1 MQVWHLRLIP
11 ETHPG
16 PPCREGGKDKET
28 LSNLPIE
35 RVEVGLLA
43 FLFRLPQAAFVLSS
57 LPTGR
62 VGVGLW
68 GPGWVSC
75 GSPGWVRNA
84 CQIIYWFSP
93 SVLAIF
99 ATVCPLGCK
108 YAILGDVSNTLTINR
123 LNFTDTMMGPKT
135 GLKRPKRACETA
147 TVARRLWPFRRLR
160 AALLQVRCAFPQVRC
175 GSFTNSKRRNGKT
188 DGLLRWFKTGFPL
201 RLEDFGGCVFVHII
215 RHHPM
220 ACRDSLRRAYGCVGH
235 ARTRFPPAVNCP
247 HSPILRVA
255 ASRLSPHIRCG
266 LEGGEPSHL
275 LFMNILQSRLKDR
288 TRQDSDLFPTP

>member
-1 MQVWHLRLIP
+1 M
-11 ETHPG
+11 
-16 PPCREGGKDKET
+16 
-28 LSNLPIE
+28 
-35 RVEVGLLA
+35 
-43 FLFRLPQAAFVLSS
+43 
-57 LPTGR
+57 
-62 VGVGLW
+62 
-68 GPGWVSC
+68 
-75 GSPGWVRNA
+75 
-84 CQIIYWFSP
+84 
-93 SVLAIF
+93 LAIF

-108 YAILGDVSNTLTINR
+108 YAIFGDVSNTLTINR

-147 TVARRLWPFRRLR
+147 TVAVRLWPFRRLR
-160 AALLQVRCAFPQVRC
+160 VALSQIRCAFPQVRC
-175 GSFTNSKRRNGKT
+175 GPFASLAGRNGENG
-188 DGLLRWFKTGFPL
+188 GLLRRSKGGFPL
-201 RLEDFGGCVFVHII
+201 RLEDFGGCGFVHII

-220 ACRDSLRRAYGCVGH
+220 ACRDSLRRACGCVGH

-288 TRQDSDLFPTP
+288 TRQDSNLFPTP